1 MLSDGS
7 PGPDSS
13 ARRSSSDRSVAGLLA
28 ELADETGVLVRQEI
42 ALFKAEIQEN
52 LGRLEIG
59 AGALIAGGLI
69 AFTGWLA
76 LIAAATLGLSLVLAP
91 WLAAL
96 IVGAVMIA
104 LGAGLLLFSK
114 SRLRSETLV
123 PRRTLSSLREDRA
136 WIRDQIFNDGPRRK
150 SI

>member
-1 MLSDGS
+1 
-7 PGPDSS
+7 
-13 ARRSSSDRSVAGLLA
+13 V
-28 ELADETGVLVRQEI
+28 
-42 ALFKAEIQEN
+42 
-52 LGRLEIG
+52 
-59 AGALIAGGLI
+59 AGGLI

-76 LIAAATLGLSLVLAP
+76 LTAAAILGLSLVLAP

-114 SRLRSETLV
+114 SRLRGENLV

-136 WIRDQIFNDGPRRK
+136 WIRDQIFNDGSRREAL
-150 SI
+150 

>member
-1 MLSDGS
+1 LLS
-7 PGPDSS
+7 
-13 ARRSSSDRSVAGLLA
+13 
-28 ELADETGVLVRQEI
+28 ELADETGILVRQEI

-52 LGRLEIG
+52 LGRLGIG
-59 AGALIAGGLI
+59 AGALMAGGLI

-76 LIAAATLGLSLVLAP
+76 LTAAAILGLSLVLAP

-136 WIRDQIFNDGPRRK
+136 WIRDQIFNDGPRRE
-150 SI
+150 SL